1 MHGVARNAAAGT
13 GNGDAAANVATIKYH
28 GAGQAR
34 SAVPPAGHLRD
45 LPMRTTPSSL
55 TLGTALEC
63 IDAGPFTVTR
73 SAYGPGQRLPSHAH
87 DLASAMMLLRGS
99 VVERVA
105 GRRLE
110 CRDDR
115 FIVRPAAV
123 VHENVYGTSGAECV
137 CVGAHPDWVGSDRIA
152 GSVFGTP
159 AIAVASTPL
168 AIARRIRRELRV
180 GDEAA
185 RLAIEGLAL
194 EMVAVAAR
202 QLGAPRMQSTPPWL
216 RAVRERLHDDCAT
229 GVRLHL
235 MARDAGVH
243 PVHLTRAFR
252 QCYGCAPGE
261 YARQRRIDR
270 ACVELAESDRPIAA
284 IALDAGF
291 SSPSHFATAFRRAT
305 SMTPRGYR
313 IAAQRHGRR
322 RA

>member
-1 MHGVARNAAAGT
+1 
-13 GNGDAAANVATIKYH
+13 
-28 GAGQAR
+28 
-34 SAVPPAGHLRD
+34 
-45 LPMRTTPSSL
+45 MRKTPSSL

-63 IDAGPFTVTR
+63 VEAGPFTVTR
-73 SAYGPGQRLPSHAH
+73 SAYAPGQRLPSHAH
-87 DLASAMMLLRGS
+87 DLASAMLLLRGS

-115 FIVRPAAV
+115 FVVRPAAV
-123 VHENVYGTSGAECV
+123 VHENVYGDHGAECV
-137 CVGAHPDWVGSDRIA
+137 CVGAHPNWVASDRIA
-152 GSVFGTP
+152 SRVFGTP
-159 AIAVASTPL
+159 GIAVAGTPL
-168 AIARRIRRELRV
+168 AIARRIRRELTV

-185 RLAIEGLAL
+185 PLAIEGLAL
-194 EMVAVAAR
+194 ELVAIAAR
-202 QLGAPRMQSTPPWL
+202 QLDAPRVLSAPAWL
-216 RAVRERLHDDCAT
+216 RAVRERLHDDDAK
-229 GVRLHL
+229 GIRIHV

-252 QCYGCAPGE
+252 QCFGCSPGE

-270 ACVELAESDRPIAA
+270 ACVELAASDRSIAA

-291 SSPSHFATAFRRAT
+291 ASPSHFATAFRKAT

-313 IAAQRHGRR
+313 MAAQRQGRH